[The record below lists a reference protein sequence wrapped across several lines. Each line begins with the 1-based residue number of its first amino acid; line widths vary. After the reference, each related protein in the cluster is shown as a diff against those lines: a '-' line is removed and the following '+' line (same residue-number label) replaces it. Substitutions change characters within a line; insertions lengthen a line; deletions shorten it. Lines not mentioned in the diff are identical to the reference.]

1 MISFSLCFIIHLS
14 TTTTILTVNDALDSV
29 LLFLIKQ
36 DPQDHVIT
44 EMALELQKAELER
57 KRQEKRLLE
66 ESLRASQVSLH
77 KKEREWAM
85 LMGKKQDMLAEEAAK
100 EILLDDFMIFIE
112 AIENNDPEIAQ
123 NFDENAM
130 MERLLPM
137 VNGDGGEG
145 NGREG
150 DGSDGGDSDGGEGDS
165 SEGDDSDG
173 GEGDGR

>member
-36 DPQDHVIT
+36 DPQDHVFI
-44 EMALELQKAELER
+44 EMALEAALEW
-57 KRQEKRLLE
+57 KRQKKRPME
-66 ESLRASQVSLH
+66 ESLRASQVALH
-77 KKEREWAM
+77 KKEREWTM

-100 EILLDDFMIFIE
+100 EILLDDFMVFIE

-123 NFDENAM
+123 NFDEKAM
-130 MERLLPM
+130 MEKLLPM
-137 VNGDGGEG
+137 VDSEGG
-145 NGREG
+145 EG
-150 DGSDGGDSDGGEGDS
+150 DGSDGGEGDGGESDG
-165 SEGDDSDG
+165 SEG